1 MVRVESTGKT
11 HALTRSLDDRVA
23 AGVCGGLAVYLDTD
37 PVWLRLGF
45 VGASLFWGVGLLVYA
60 VLWIT
65 LPEQAEEDGE
75 AERPPLATS
84 NPRAVIGILLVTLG
98 LLALLWNVLS
108 HVSVK
113 FMLPVILVALGLF
126 LLFHRRS

>member
-1 MVRVESTGKT
+1 MAGVESTSRS
-11 HALTRSLDDRVA
+11 HSLTRSLDDRVV
-23 AGVCGGLAVYLDTD
+23 AGVCGGLGVYLDTD

-45 VGASLFWGVGLLVYA
+45 VAASLFWGVGLLVYA
-60 VLWIT
+60 ILWIT
-65 LPEQAEEDGE
+65 LPEQPEEDGE
-75 AERPPLATS
+75 PEHPPLATS

-98 LLALLWNVLS
+98 LLAILWNLLS

-113 FMLPVILVALGLF
+113 FMLPVLLVALGLF

>member
-1 MVRVESTGKT
+1 MSGVESTSRS
-11 HALTRSLDDRVA
+11 HSLTRSLDDRVA
-23 AGVCGGLAVYLDTD
+23 AGVCGGLGMYLDVD

-60 VLWIT
+60 ILWIT
-65 LPEQAEEDGE
+65 LPEQPEEDGE
-75 AERPPLATS
+75 PDRPPLATS

-98 LLALLWNVLS
+98 LLAILWNLLS

-113 FMLPVILVALGLF
+113 FMLPVLLVGLGLF